1 VARSDQIMVRGLWSE
16 DYGRAIILNYD
27 HNRLDGSS
35 GFGWIL
41 RIWMDSQDLA
51 GSSGFWMDPQDFG
64 MDPQDLDKIWSKW
77 HIPYYL
83 MYYIELFLSN
93 NQWDSWTLV
102 S

>member
-1 VARSDQIMVRGLWSE
+1 MDPQ
-16 DYGRAIILNYD
+16 D
-27 HNRLDGSS
+27 LDGFS

-41 RIWMDSQDLA
+41 RIWLDPQDF
-51 GSSGFWMDPQDFG
+51 GWIQDFG